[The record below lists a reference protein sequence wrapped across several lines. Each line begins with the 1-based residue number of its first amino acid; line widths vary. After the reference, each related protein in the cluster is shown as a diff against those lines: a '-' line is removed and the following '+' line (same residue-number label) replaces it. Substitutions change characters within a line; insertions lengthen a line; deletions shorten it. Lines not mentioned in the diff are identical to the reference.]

1 MLIFLQEDFPV
12 QDFVAADVNL
22 SSNAMARDEP
32 QEVEQ
37 EQSCTPVPS
46 VDDHKHS
53 STTSGRQKR
62 KASQAL
68 DEAISVAVQELKS
81 FQQKPKPNARD
92 LFGKFVIES
101 LREMS
106 ADQEEFCTS
115 LIFDCIK
122 FGKRAALTAE
132 HEVVANN

>member
-12 QDFVAADVNL
+12 EDFVAADVNL
-22 SSNAMARDEP
+22 PSNAMAPDEP

-46 VDDHKHS
+46 VNDDHKHS

-68 DEAISVAVQELKS
+68 DEVISVAVQELKS
-81 FQQKPKPNARD
+81 CQ
-92 LFGKFVIES
+92 
-101 LREMS
+101 
-106 ADQEEFCTS
+106 
-115 LIFDCIK
+115 
-122 FGKRAALTAE
+122 
-132 HEVVANN
+132 